1 MNTVWSDYI
10 QGVKTLYYSR
20 KLRFHDLF
28 ANQYNDFFALDRKKK
43 LRILEIGC
51 GPGALA
57 ESLHRWYPNA
67 EIVAIDL
74 DSNFIEFAKK
84 HVQGVSFLEA
94 DIANLPFDEATFDV
108 TISNTVCEHIDPI
121 IFYGE
126 QRRVLKNNGVCI
138 VLSARK
144 SIQCPADCVL
154 DSPFEQAFWEHIGN
168 LEKEAPNYGVG
179 RFAMNE
185 RDLPCSMSEHGFR
198 DIATDYLTLN
208 LTPDNEKF
216 TAQSAYDIINANR
229 YNDLEALDALSR
241 RLNDKLSQE
250 DIFAMKKLI
259 NEKYDRRIAIY
270 DSGNKLWDTSISLIM
285 AMRGIK

>member
-28 ANQYNDFFALDRKKK
+28 KEQYKDVFALDCKKK

-67 EIVAIDL
+67 EIVAVDR

-84 HVQGVSFLEA
+84 HVHGATFLEA
-94 DIANLPFDEATFDV
+94 DIANLPFDEESFDV
-108 TISNTVCEHIDPI
+108 TISNTVCEHIDPQ

-126 QRRVLKNNGVCI
+126 QRRVLKGNGICI

-144 SIQCPADCVL
+144 SIHCPADCVL
-154 DSPFEQAFWEHIGN
+154 DSHFEQAFWERVSE
-168 LEKEAPNYGVG
+168 LEKEAPNYNVG
-179 RFAMNE
+179 QFAINE
-185 RDLPCSMSEHGFR
+185 RVLPCSMGEHGFR
-198 DIATDYLTLN
+198 KISTNYIALD
-208 LTPDNEKF
+208 LTPDNERF
-216 TAQSAYDIINANR
+216 NTDSAHDIINANR
-229 YNDLEALDALSR
+229 YNDLEAVDALSR
-241 RLNDKLSQE
+241 RLTDKIAQE
-250 DIFAMKKLI
+250 DILAMKKLI
-259 NEKYDRRIAIY
+259 NEKYDKRIAIY
-270 DSGNKLWDTSISLIM
+270 DSGNKLWDTSISLTM
-285 AMRGIK
+285 AVRGIK